1 MPKVPAMIET
11 EAIVVRLEDAVAYVQ
26 AERKS
31 SCSGCS
37 ESSCGTS
44 LLASLFGQ
52 KAPLYRARNE
62 AGAKVGDRVVIG
74 MNESGLLKGT
84 LLLYMLPLLLL
95 FAGAVAGSMLAATT
109 EVRDGYSAVGAAIG
123 LMAGF
128 IGLKLFSARLGLGKQ
143 FQPVILSRIANAPI
157 RFVEL
162 DGGMKK

>member
-1 MPKVPAMIET
+1 MIET
-11 EAIVVRLEDAVAYVQ
+11 EAVVVRLEDAVAYVQ

-31 SCSGCS
+31 GCSGCS

-44 LLASLFGQ
+44 VLANFFGQ

-62 AGAKVGDRVVIG
+62 VGAKVGDRVVIG

-95 FAGAVAGSMLAATT
+95 FAGAVAGSMLAATAD
-109 EVRDGYSAVGAAIG
+109 VRDGYSAAGAAIG

-128 IGLKLFSARLGLGKQ
+128 IGLKLFSARPSLGKQ

-157 RFVEL
+157 RFMEL